1 MNFFEHQ
8 QESKQKTA
16 LLAGCFA
23 LAVAAII
30 LSVYAVIMSV
40 IFSQNSDSGAAPAPW
55 FNPDVFTGVAITVL
69 MIILGGSLFK
79 IIAMGRGGPYIAESL
94 GGRPISQATTDVDE
108 LKFIHVV
115 EEMALAS
122 GISVPAAYVLDR
134 EPGIN
139 AFAAGYRPEDAVVA
153 VTDGCLRRL
162 SRDELQGVVAHEF
175 SHILNGDMRLNIRL
189 IGMISGIL
197 VIASIGNI
205 LLRTS
210 SNSRKNGMPFIALGL
225 AFIVIGYVGVLAARI
240 IQSAI
245 SRQREFLADA
255 SAVQF
260 TRNPSGIAQ
269 ALKKI
274 GGFAKGSKI
283 RSPRASETS
292 HMFFSTA
299 ISSLFATHPAL
310 TERIQRIDPSFSREF
325 PTAGDTLKIM
335 TPDPS
340 LVSGLAANRNFRG
353 FQPEGVSQSVGTMDG
368 GHVKFSLMLLDA
380 IPGAV
385 RAELNDPLGASAV
398 VFALLL
404 DTNETEKKNQMDA
417 LSKMMPEPVG
427 SLTEKLHAAVNSLD
441 ARLKLPLLDLSLPAL
456 RRMSDRQYQDFLRA
470 VKILAEAD
478 GKLSLFEFTLQI
490 IIRSRLEAA
499 FHPATARVPRK
510 NIDDLTDDIIRL
522 ISRLA
527 MEGHADPAAE
537 KNAFSAGMNILPL
550 PGPFEM
556 GNPSF
561 QEVETAI
568 LQLANAA
575 PGIRKSVLDACAGCI
590 LFDRQVTAEEAELVR
605 AVSYALDL
613 PTPPFL
619 EGGRLKTEG

>member
-1 MNFFEHQ
+1 
-8 QESKQKTA
+8 
-16 LLAGCFA
+16 
-23 LAVAAII
+23 
-30 LSVYAVIMSV
+30 
-40 IFSQNSDSGAAPAPW
+40 
-55 FNPDVFTGVAITVL
+55 
-69 MIILGGSLFK
+69 
-79 IIAMGRGGPYIAESL
+79 
-94 GGRPISQATTDVDE
+94 
-108 LKFIHVV
+108 
-115 EEMALAS
+115 
-122 GISVPAAYVLDR
+122 
-134 EPGIN
+134 
-139 AFAAGYRPEDAVVA
+139 
-153 VTDGCLRRL
+153 
-162 SRDELQGVVAHEF
+162 
-175 SHILNGDMRLNIRL
+175 
-189 IGMISGIL
+189 
-197 VIASIGNI
+197 
-205 LLRTS
+205 
-210 SNSRKNGMPFIALGL
+210 
-225 AFIVIGYVGVLAARI
+225 
-240 IQSAI
+240 
-245 SRQREFLADA
+245 
-255 SAVQF
+255 
-260 TRNPSGIAQ
+260 
-269 ALKKI
+269 
-274 GGFAKGSKI
+274 
-283 RSPRASETS
+283 
-292 HMFFSTA
+292 
-299 ISSLFATHPAL
+299 
-310 TERIQRIDPSFSREF
+310 
-325 PTAGDTLKIM
+325 
-335 TPDPS
+335 
-340 LVSGLAANRNFRG
+340 
-353 FQPEGVSQSVGTMDG
+353 MDG